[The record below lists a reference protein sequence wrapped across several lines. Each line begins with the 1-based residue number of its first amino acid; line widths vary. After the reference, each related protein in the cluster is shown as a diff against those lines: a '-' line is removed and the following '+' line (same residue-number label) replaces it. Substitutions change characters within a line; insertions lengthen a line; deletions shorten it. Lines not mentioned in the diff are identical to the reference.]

1 MVIKLRE
8 KRLRLDVRRKFFT
21 QRVMRHWHRLPR
33 DAEDVPSSET
43 FKARLEGP
51 LGSLSWWVAALS
63 IAVRLELD
71 SLQGPFQPKSVF
83 YSVNICKAGILQ
95 SPCSLTLHHL

>member
-1 MVIKLRE
+1 MVIKLRG
-8 KRLRLDVRRKFFT
+8 KRLRLEVRRKFFT

-33 DAEDVPSSET
+33 DTEDVPSSET
-43 FKARLEGP
+43 FKARLEGA

-63 IAVRLELD
+63 IAVELD
-71 SLQGPFQPKSVF
+71 GLQGPFQPKSVF
-83 YSVNICKAGILQ
+83 DSMNICMAGILQ